1 MGKRSYT
8 AEMHEQYRKEQD
20 EKAAAEEQARKERT
34 EKEAARRAWVADG
47 GGAGDFEKAWPRLR
61 DEDRSRRVIGADQ
74 RAREASRQFT
84 HNNF

>member
-1 MGKRSYT
+1 MGKKYT
-8 AEMHEQYRKEQD
+8 LEEHQAHVEAEEKR
-20 EKAAAEEQARKERT
+20 KAADAQARREWL

-47 GGAGDFEKAWPRLR
+47 GREADFEAAWPRLR